1 VEQVAFEGPSMNGPK
16 VSAASNSESPSVL
29 VSPARSRNSED
40 EEAVLCKQMA
50 AVQTTEG
57 VLRVPRMSRLA
68 WYNMNKTPK

>member
-1 VEQVAFEGPSMNGPK
+1 
-16 VSAASNSESPSVL
+16 
-29 VSPARSRNSED
+29 
-40 EEAVLCKQMA
+40 MA